1 MYMTKAILS
10 VDDDPL
16 ILSSLKL
23 QLGRHFS
30 DEFGLEFAQS
40 AEEALEVIGYL
51 DDDGINPV
59 IIITD
64 YIMPGMNGD
73 QFARKV
79 KEAYPNLDII
89 VLTGQADDNT
99 IEMLLENLTI
109 SRLLTKPWGEN
120 ELVEHVRSLIK
131 TRLEM

>member
-1 MYMTKAILS
+1 MHMIKAILS

-30 DEFGLEFAQS
+30 DEFVLEFAQS
-40 AEEALEVIGYL
+40 AEEALDVIGYL
-51 DDDGINPV
+51 DDDGIITV

-73 QFARKV
+73 EFARKV

-89 VLTGQADDNT
+89 VLTGQADDNI
-99 IEMLLENLTI
+99 IEKLLENLTI
-109 SRLLTKPWGEN
+109 TRLLTKPWGEN